1 MMHRLTNTYPRL
13 REEGPAWAGVPAG
26 QPQTPAAGDGVGGQ
40 PQLPA
45 LLAPG
50 AFITPSVEPERVCD

>member
-26 QPQTPAAGDGVGGQ
+26 QPQTPAAGDGVGGAAAAACFIGTGSFHN
-40 PQLPA
+40 PVS
-45 LLAPG
+45 G
-50 AFITPSVEPERVCD
+50 AGESV